1 MTATVV
7 FTPVQINNANQLDYT
22 EVTININAQ
31 IISQL
36 QARRRVNG
44 WLCIDVGD
52 RVVAGE
58 PELIINGSLRWRVPI
73 MWTSPTKGI
82 LAERV
87 CDVFVDAQSGEVLN
101 PEQKIIEIEH
111 HVASVA
117 RTLSTTA
124 A

>member
-36 QARRRVNG
+36 QARRLVNG
-44 WLCIDVGD
+44 WLCMDVGD

-58 PELIINGSLRWRVPI
+58 PELIIQE
-73 MWTSPTKGI
+73 KK
-82 LAERV
+82 AE
-87 CDVFVDAQSGEVLN
+87 D
-101 PEQKIIEIEH
+101 
-111 HVASVA
+111 
-117 RTLSTTA
+117 
-124 A
+124 